1 MVNCQGSARTTS
13 TTLSAHVRP
22 HLISYFNLTLT
33 LIGLICCS
41 GIPGRGDAAGEARG
55 RQTAMADEC
64 RSVLFSSSS
73 FSDPIPISD
82 GTYQAVAHRSHP
94 SFPAAGSL
102 PPSPADSGVSD
113 VDPSSSSQTSD
124 EESKIH
130 SSRLA
135 IQSNQHPDSP
145 AASHQSALFSHF
157 YPSGQQ
163 RHHPSPYSRSSSGGD
178 QMPSMFG
185 YNHATAYSDHQSSGG
200 SLPSIPSLFPSLPP
214 GITHLHS
221 HSGSPTTEDMFYN
234 PASFASYQNSL
245 KRPKKKMRSPKIGP
259 DGVPCKRKS
268 REGTT
273 TYLWEFLLKLLQDK
287 DCCPK
292 FIKWSN
298 REKGVFKLVD
308 SKAVSRLWGLH
319 KNKPD
324 MNYET
329 MGRALR

>member
-1 MVNCQGSARTTS
+1 MLRGIQDDDEEEEEEEGRLPHHQVPHPAHLVGSRASLYSTGPSTQATTS
-13 TTLSAHVRP
+13 
-22 HLISYFNLTLT
+22 
-33 LIGLICCS
+33 
-41 GIPGRGDAAGEARG
+41 
-55 RQTAMADEC
+55 
-64 RSVLFSSSS
+64 
-73 FSDPIPISD
+73 
-82 GTYQAVAHRSHP
+82 
-94 SFPAAGSL
+94 GSL

-135 IQSNQHPDSP
+135 IQSQHPDSP

-185 YNHATAYSDHQSSGG
+185 YNHAAAYTDHQSSGG

-234 PASFASYQNSL
+234 PASFAS
-245 KRPKKKMRSPKIGP
+245 RSG
-259 DGVPCKRKS
+259 
-268 REGTT
+268 
-273 TYLWEFLLKLLQDK
+273 
-287 DCCPK
+287 
-292 FIKWSN
+292 
-298 REKGVFKLVD
+298 
-308 SKAVSRLWGLH
+308 
-319 KNKPD
+319 
-324 MNYET
+324 
-329 MGRALR
+329 